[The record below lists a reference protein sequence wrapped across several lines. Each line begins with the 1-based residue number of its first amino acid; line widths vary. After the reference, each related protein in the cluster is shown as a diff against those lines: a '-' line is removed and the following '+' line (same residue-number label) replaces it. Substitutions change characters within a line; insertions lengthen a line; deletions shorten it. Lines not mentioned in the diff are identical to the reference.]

1 MEPLTNRHPGYGA
14 RLVLAGCVLALLG
27 TVAAAPRPP
36 AARKLETLCTQAG
49 LWSLTPD
56 AFMTAAH
63 PLGFR
68 WTDAQ
73 KGGAL
78 ASGAGLEFAGCPATE
93 ARADFEAGKL
103 ASLQIMLYAR
113 AAAGALNQFQFDEQL
128 EQTRRE
134 LAAWAGSA
142 PLPLPDLSGPAR
154 TKIQRVA
161 WTNAPTRLELEWSAL
176 KPQIFE
182 GKKLDFRADFIRL
195 RLLSAAPTPAG
206 SAAAATR
213 PHTAA
218 ELKARVQRAENGDVL
233 LGEMPMVLMGPK
245 SNPLSVTAERT
256 LRYFGVNFDQY
267 QAGQV
272 SDSFASATG
281 NNITG
286 LRDSLKKIAQKFG
299 LRLVVLQDLEFRDF
313 QRVVQDY
320 NHAAIAAHESK
331 VTLEAA
337 GNDLCRLY
345 WNMNLDILRTAKLKH
360 SVEFA
365 RFKTEVAKQIELGV
379 PLIWHVM
386 MGKIPEPDLKVSG
399 SCVFLPRLIIGYN
412 AKTGEV
418 LLTDGFGAGHELKRM
433 KWEDAW
439 AIGLSLYV
447 IKPNTLP

>member
-1 MEPLTNRHPGYGA
+1 MP
-14 RLVLAGCVLALLG
+14 
-27 TVAAAPRPP
+27 
-36 AARKLETLCTQAG
+36 AG
-49 LWSLTPD
+49 L
-56 AFMTAAH
+56 AV
-63 PLGFR
+63 
-68 WTDAQ
+68 
-73 KGGAL
+73 
-78 ASGAGLEFAGCPATE
+78 
-93 ARADFEAGKL
+93 
-103 ASLQIMLYAR
+103 
-113 AAAGALNQFQFDEQL
+113 
-128 EQTRRE
+128 
-134 LAAWAGSA
+134 SA
-142 PLPLPDLSGPAR
+142 PLPLPDLSGPAH
-154 TKIQRVA
+154 TKLQRVA

-176 KPQIFE
+176 KPQIFD
-182 GKKLDFRADFIRL
+182 GKKLEFRADFIRL
-195 RLLSAAPTPAG
+195 RLLSSSAAPAG
-206 SAAAATR
+206 AAAGR

-218 ELKARVQRAENGDVL
+218 ELKARVKRAENGDVL

-286 LRDSLKKIAQKFG
+286 LRDSLKKIAQKCG

-320 NHAAIAAHESK
+320 NHAALAAHESK

-345 WNMNLDILRTAKLKH
+345 WNMNLDTLRTAKLKH
-360 SVEFA
+360 TVDFA

-386 MGKIPEPDLKVSG
+386 MGKIPEPDLQVSG

-418 LLTDGFGAGHELKRM
+418 LLTDGFGAGHELKRL